1 MAQMY
6 DRFLKYSWDLVL
18 SQHRNSS
25 VSWNHAG
32 GIDLKITWQQLW
44 FSIFF
49 GPIPAALQLH
59 ACVLQP
65 WVILATRLWAMWAAW
80 FDLNKKQ
87 VKSQGRLKLEDAES
101 PICSVHETTESWNPS
116 NKNRDPSLKWHETPE
131 TTGKRKQLEISWR
144 MNLQVDDSYDVSL
157 VFSQDAQRR
166 LGGVQGRSC
175 LRAHAP
181 WSCGKEK
188 SVFWKKKKNK
198 SERPSIWKFQNILDL
213 PQFKETAS
221 LNPLTSPKSD
231 GAQTQGWQW
240 SPCRSR
246 WSVEPE
252 QETTSSPP
260 HPDQPKRF
268 KKGTCPTWSNW
279 AQNIISF
286 FHLDLRF
293 IDMSNDILFI
303 ILFFSLWPECHFILD
318 FWKRI
323 NDRVAFTQ
331 ASIYQTLAS
340 GFKTNLQAADQ
351 TTPQTLPQVPLAPQV
366 EGKIP
371 SCLG

>member
-144 MNLQVDDSYDVSL
+144 MNLQVDDSYDVGL
-157 VFSQDAQRR
+157 VFFTGCPTTTWWSPRSKLLTSPCAMVLWERK
-166 LGGVQGRSC
+166 VSC
-175 LRAHAP
+175 L
-181 WSCGKEK
+181 EK
-188 SVFWKKKKNK
+188 KTNRNVH
-198 SERPSIWKFQNILDL
+198 PFQIISDL

-246 WSVEPE
+246 W
-252 QETTSSPP
+252 
-260 HPDQPKRF
+260 
-268 KKGTCPTWSNW
+268 
-279 AQNIISF
+279 
-286 FHLDLRF
+286 
-293 IDMSNDILFI
+293 
-303 ILFFSLWPECHFILD
+303 
-318 FWKRI
+318 
-323 NDRVAFTQ
+323 
-331 ASIYQTLAS
+331 
-340 GFKTNLQAADQ
+340 
-351 TTPQTLPQVPLAPQV
+351 
-366 EGKIP
+366 
-371 SCLG
+371 